1 MLRSHSLEGAAPGVP
16 HEHVLLASTLGYPRC
31 GRAVEGLSPTSC
43 SLGGK
48 GHGLISD
55 WALAILRE
63 GGSNEGRV
71 PRKMIWTHEEGQR
84 QNPAGRV
91 HLSLTSVVTLR
102 PVGTREESADSL
114 GRPGIIESWATPW
127 RGNCGLR
134 EVFLPATRP
143 VSLPGL
149 HEHTDNVHI
158 SVPDST
164 SQQAVSPR
172 PPLPAPP
179 NLATGKATIKA
190 DIIVGQI
197 VWLCLYSNLFVQPK
211 GALC

>member
-16 HEHVLLASTLGYPRC
+16 HGHVLLASTLGYPRC
-31 GRAVEGLSPTSC
+31 GHAVEGLSPTSC

-63 GGSNEGRV
+63 GGGSNEGRV
-71 PRKMIWTHEEGQR
+71 PRKVIWTHEEGQW

-102 PVGTREESADSL
+102 PVGTREENADSL
-114 GRPGIIESWATPW
+114 GRPGIIGSWATPW
-127 RGNCGLR
+127 RGNHGLW

-143 VSLPGL
+143 VSPPGL
-149 HEHTDNVHI
+149 HEHTDNVRI
-158 SVPDST
+158 SAPDS
-164 SQQAVSPR
+164 SS
-172 PPLPAPP
+172 
-179 NLATGKATIKA
+179 
-190 DIIVGQI
+190 
-197 VWLCLYSNLFVQPK
+197 
-211 GALC
+211 

>member
-1 MLRSHSLEGAAPGVP
+1 
-16 HEHVLLASTLGYPRC
+16 
-31 GRAVEGLSPTSC
+31 
-43 SLGGK
+43 
-48 GHGLISD
+48 
-55 WALAILRE
+55 
-63 GGSNEGRV
+63 
-71 PRKMIWTHEEGQR
+71 MIWTHEEGQQ

-114 GRPGIIESWATPW
+114 GRPGITESWATPW

-190 DIIVGQI
+190 DIIVGQL